1 MIDILIRYLGI
12 KTKLLNNIDS
22 VISKEIDTGCVL
34 DLFSGSTIVAQ
45 KMMDR
50 YTVYTNDI
58 QKYSY
63 VVSQATVVLDPKFDY
78 SSLSVEKVLESQ
90 FFKENIQY
98 LSKVWDEPLRYET
111 QLLGKL
117 NADIENADALRE
129 FKHYYENAPYV
140 FGFDETAIPRCFSGM
155 QEVYSVEKYRAL
167 KEDKQNNPYMLFT
180 LNYAMPYFSLRQAIF
195 VDSYRYAIDRMLQ
208 TNAIGQTE
216 HYVHLSFLIY
226 LLNNIVTSV
235 GDHFAQPQQF
245 KVSDENKLKREVAKI
260 IKKKSLDLIKCLQ
273 DKCDEFRKINT
284 AKLNNNKAYCDDY
297 INVLQDRDVI
307 DNVDLIYIDPPY
319 TNAHYS
325 RFYHI
330 LETLVAYD
338 YPELEYFG
346 RYRND
351 RFQSPFCIKSEAL
364 REFDRMIDAC
374 SRIKKIVVI
383 SYSDTKQCIITKEQ
397 LLAICNKYYSSV
409 TLEEQDY
416 LYRNFGQKPNRVQGT
431 ELLIVCR

>member
-129 FKHYYENAPYV
+129 FKHYYENAP
-140 FGFDETAIPRCFSGM
+140 
-155 QEVYSVEKYRAL
+155 
-167 KEDKQNNPYMLFT
+167 
-180 LNYAMPYFSLRQAIF
+180 
-195 VDSYRYAIDRMLQ
+195 
-208 TNAIGQTE
+208 
-216 HYVHLSFLIY
+216 
-226 LLNNIVTSV
+226 
-235 GDHFAQPQQF
+235 
-245 KVSDENKLKREVAKI
+245 
-260 IKKKSLDLIKCLQ
+260 
-273 DKCDEFRKINT
+273 
-284 AKLNNNKAYCDDY
+284 
-297 INVLQDRDVI
+297 
-307 DNVDLIYIDPPY
+307 
-319 TNAHYS
+319 
-325 RFYHI
+325 
-330 LETLVAYD
+330 
-338 YPELEYFG
+338 
-346 RYRND
+346 
-351 RFQSPFCIKSEAL
+351 
-364 REFDRMIDAC
+364 
-374 SRIKKIVVI
+374 
-383 SYSDTKQCIITKEQ
+383 
-397 LLAICNKYYSSV
+397 
-409 TLEEQDY
+409 
-416 LYRNFGQKPNRVQGT
+416 
-431 ELLIVCR
+431 